1 MSSVVVYSTSFC
13 PYCFLAKR
21 LLDQPGI
28 AYEEHRFSRER
39 ASREQMAR
47 LAGGGW
53 TYPQIV
59 IDGKRVGGFVE
70 LRRADRAGE
79 LEGLGDPRY
88 QR

>member
-1 MSSVVVYSTSFC
+1 VSSVIVYSTSFC

-21 LLDQPGI
+21 LLDRRGI
-28 AYEEHRFSRER
+28 AYEEHRFSRDR

-59 IDGKRVGGFVE
+59 IDGQRIDGFVE
-70 LRRADRAGE
+70 LRRLDRARE
-79 LEGLGDPRY
+79 LEKLREPSST
-88 QR
+88 